1 MTSAHGRAWP
11 VAPWHPVIETHCMVL
26 ARPIGRGDSETTL
39 GREPF
44 CREAWGQVEG
54 SRSVS
59 CSAGTSVPT
68 FQPAGAMHRA
78 PTGGAM
84 EQQLSNELLSERAMT
99 DPRVGGGDDSCPD
112 KEAGA
117 G

>member
-1 MTSAHGRAWP
+1 
-11 VAPWHPVIETHCMVL
+11 
-26 ARPIGRGDSETTL
+26 
-39 GREPF
+39 
-44 CREAWGQVEG
+44 
-54 SRSVS
+54 
-59 CSAGTSVPT
+59 
-68 FQPAGAMHRA
+68 
-78 PTGGAM
+78 M